1 MLWRKPARELAL
13 LVRKGEVKPQEVLE
27 SFYERFV
34 QTEEKVR
41 AYITPL
47 YEKALEEA
55 KDFKVSEDMPLAG
68 VPVAVKDN
76 INVLGFPTTCAS
88 KILQGYVSPYD
99 ATVIERLKRAGAI
112 IVGKTNMD
120 EFAMGSSTEYSAFFP
135 TKNPWDLE
143 RVPGGSSG
151 GSAVAVAVRS
161 APLSLGSDTGGSI
174 RQP

>member
-1 MLWRKPARELAL
+1 
-13 LVRKGEVKPQEVLE
+13 
-27 SFYERFV
+27 
-34 QTEEKVR
+34 
-41 AYITPL
+41 
-47 YEKALEEA
+47 
-55 KDFKVSEDMPLAG
+55 
-68 VPVAVKDN
+68 AVKDN

-161 APLSLGSDTGGSI
+161 APLSLGSDTG
-174 RQP
+174 